1 MLFYIWNTATV
12 AIYTTYI
19 ILFYFVHIY
28 RSIQIS
34 IVSLYI
40 YLLMNIYYIDRH
52 NEVKALATTVL
63 RSSASILTCH
73 GAYMYVVSVI
83 VYQWNM
89 YTQRH
94 STILVVSKMYR

>member
-1 MLFYIWNTATV
+1 MLFYTWNTATV
-12 AIYTTYI
+12 AIYTTCT
-19 ILFYFVHIY
+19 FYFVSHIY
-28 RSIQIS
+28 RSMQIS
-34 IVSLYI
+34 IVSLYV

-63 RSSASILTCH
+63 HSSASILTCH
-73 GAYMYVVSVI
+73 GAYTYVVSVI

-89 YTQRH
+89 YTQGH